1 MPPVTY
7 YRRQRTQWDGGSG
20 TEAVGAGMR
29 IRSARLGTV
38 PSDSSL
44 QLIDECARKLVPED
58 RALLP
63 WHTGY
68 VTNHR
73 TRIAHDLDIIRQQ
86 VPLQNSILECGS
98 IPLLLTAALEK
109 CGYDVTGCDIAP
121 ERYASTIRSAGI
133 NVIKCN
139 FEVERLPFADE
150 TFDAA
155 VFNEL
160 FEHLRIN
167 PIFTL
172 SEVLRVMKS
181 GATLTLSSPNL
192 KSLGGMRNYWLKS
205 KAYSCSAEIYAEYKK
220 LEDLGHMGHVR
231 EYTPTEIIEFLQTIG
246 FEVTGVIFRGE
257 YPGPAARTL
266 LRLIPSLSPFVTY
279 IAKKP
284 GPG

>member
-1 MPPVTY
+1 
-7 YRRQRTQWDGGSG
+7 
-20 TEAVGAGMR
+20 MR
-29 IRSARLGTV
+29 IRSARLGTS

-44 QLIDECARKLVPED
+44 RLIDACARELVPED
-58 RALLP
+58 QALLR

-73 TRIAHDLDIIRQQ
+73 TRIAHDLDIIRRQ
-86 VPLQNSILECGS
+86 VPLEDTILECGS
-98 IPLLLTAALEK
+98 IPLLLTTALQK
-109 CGYDVTGCDIAP
+109 CGYKVIGCDIAP
-121 ERYASTIRSAGI
+121 ERYASTIRAAGV
-133 NVIKCN
+133 NVVKCN
-139 FEVERLPFADE
+139 LETERLPFPDAS
-150 TFDAA
+150 FDAA

-172 SEVLRVMKS
+172 SEILRVMKPN
-181 GATLTLSSPNL
+181 GTLTLSSPNL
-192 KSLGGMRNYWLKS
+192 KSLGGMRNYWLKN

-246 FEVTGVIFRGE
+246 FAVADVIFRGE
-257 YPGPAARTL
+257 YAGRLARTL
-266 LRLIPSLSPFVTY
+266 TRLIPSLSPFVTY

>member
-1 MPPVTY
+1 
-7 YRRQRTQWDGGSG
+7 
-20 TEAVGAGMR
+20 MR
-29 IRSARLGTV
+29 IRSARLGTS

-44 QLIDECARKLVPED
+44 QLIDACARQLVPED
-58 RALLP
+58 QALLR

-73 TRIAHDLDIIRQQ
+73 TRIAHDLDIIRRQ
-86 VPLQNSILECGS
+86 VPLKDTILECGS
-98 IPLLLTAALEK
+98 IPLLLTTALEK
-109 CGYDVTGCDIAP
+109 CGYKVTGCDIAP
-121 ERYASTIRSAGI
+121 ERYASTIRAAGV
-133 NVIKCN
+133 NVVKCN
-139 FEVERLPFADE
+139 LEIERLPFPDAS
-150 TFDAA
+150 FDAA

-172 SEVLRVMKS
+172 SEILRVMKPN
-181 GATLTLSSPNL
+181 GTLTLSSPNL
-192 KSLGGMRNYWLKS
+192 KSLGGMRNYWLKN

-246 FEVTGVIFRGE
+246 FAVADVIFRGE
-257 YPGPAARTL
+257 YPGRLARTL
-266 LRLIPSLSPFVTY
+266 IRLIPSLSPFVTY

-284 GPG
+284 GPGR

>member
-1 MPPVTY
+1 MQV
-7 YRRQRTQWDGGSG
+7 
-20 TEAVGAGMR
+20 
-29 IRSARLGTV
+29 RSARLGSS

-44 QLIDECARKLVPED
+44 QLIDACARELLPED
-58 RALLP
+58 QALLR

-73 TRIAHDLDIIRQQ
+73 TRIAHDLDIIRRR
-86 VPLQNSILECGS
+86 VPLKDTILECGS
-98 IPLLLTAALEK
+98 IPLLLTTALEK
-109 CGYDVTGCDIAP
+109 SGYDVIGCDIAP
-121 ERYASTIRSAGI
+121 ERYASTIRAAGV
-133 NVIKCN
+133 NVVKCN
-139 FEVERLPFADE
+139 LEVERLPFPDAS
-150 TFDAA
+150 FDAA

-172 SEVLRVMKS
+172 SEILRVMKPN
-181 GATLTLSSPNL
+181 ATLTLSSPNL
-192 KSLGGMRNYWLKS
+192 KSLGGIRNYWLKN
-205 KAYSCSAEIYAEYKK
+205 KAYSCSAEIYAEYRK

-257 YPGPAARTL
+257 YPGRLARTL
-266 LRLIPSLSPFVTY
+266 IRLIPSLSPFVTY

-284 GPG
+284 RPG